1 MYVCTE
7 VNGGIKEV
15 CFAFL
20 SEVTDDDDTTSGKK
34 KEGKAETAAAAAAES
49 KTKAFGNE
57 DQEKLRASI
66 RAFLNVC
73 KRGLDEN
80 KRLCQTDGEH
90 QLQANLDK
98 QFDELCHAIRV
109 CLTSTYIHTYIR

>member
-1 MYVCTE
+1 

-20 SEVTDDDDTTSGKK
+20 SEVTDDDDVLGKK
-34 KEGKAETAAAAAAES
+34 KEGKEAAAAAATEA
-49 KTKAFGNE
+49 KGAKNFAAE

-80 KRLCQTDGEH
+80 KKLCQTDGEH

-109 CLTSTYIHTYIR
+109 ILTHHT